1 MVHNDVFYRPLCMQS
16 CRGWR
21 GHTSQGFVSFGFLV
35 SCHPVICTDKLIA
48 QTQGNRDTFRL
59 HAAHQS
65 ISFPVGW
72 SFALVGVINDPQ
84 RLTVHWCLYKYVR
97 YMYMNASIPGGT
109 GLAVPSRTSEGDKE
123 PLMGMCRQCAHR
135 LSPPIILPP

>member
-1 MVHNDVFYRPLCMQS
+1 MHAILQRLKGTPTRASFLLVF
-16 CRGWR
+16 
-21 GHTSQGFVSFGFLV
+21 SFPV
-35 SCHPVICTDKLIA
+35 NPVIYTDKLIA
-48 QTQGNRDTFRL
+48 QTQRNRDIFRL

-72 SFALVGVINDPQ
+72 SVALVGVINDPQ
-84 RLTVHWCLYKYVR
+84 RLTVRWCLYIHVCMYGTCTP
-97 YMYMNASIPGGT
+97 YMNASMTGET

-135 LSPPIILPP
+135 LLAPLHTHHPFPP